1 MCHGLRKGD
10 VMDGIRGNLT
20 GLQEAIVASDLDCI
34 IATSPENFT
43 YTTDTVVW
51 TQKMGR
57 LAVAIIPREGIPSI
71 LVAEQE
77 KGYVSQQSW
86 IQEVHSYVA
95 HGPSPLSSLK
105 EILSEKG
112 LATGRIGVEAGFFK
126 TSEYAELTAALPEAE
141 LVNSRPIFDKLRVI
155 KTPEEVNLLKFGA
168 VATERALLATYATI
182 RPGDRERSVAG
193 RIAGNMLQNGADLPA
208 FLFLTIGANTGHA
221 HSSPTEYLAELGDLV
236 KSDVGAYFSGY
247 FSDVART
254 AVLGGASVEQRSLYE
269 RLYEVHSE
277 TLASIRPGVPVKEVF
292 QVATEGYKRVKI
304 PFPFSFA
311 GHGIGLS
318 AHEGPLL
325 GADDE
330 TILAPQMVL
339 AVETRVRWPGQ
350 AGYHIEDMVCVTET
364 GLEVWTQD
372 METRRLMEI

>member
-112 LATGRIGVEAGFFK
+112 LATGKIGVEAGFFK

-141 LVNSRPIFDKLRVI
+141 LVNCRPIFDKLRVI
-155 KTPEEVNLLKFGA
+155 KHQKKLIF
-168 VATERALLATYATI
+168 
-182 RPGDRERSVAG
+182 
-193 RIAGNMLQNGADLPA
+193 
-208 FLFLTIGANTGHA
+208 
-221 HSSPTEYLAELGDLV
+221 
-236 KSDVGAYFSGY
+236 
-247 FSDVART
+247 
-254 AVLGGASVEQRSLYE
+254 
-269 RLYEVHSE
+269 
-277 TLASIRPGVPVKEVF
+277 
-292 QVATEGYKRVKI
+292 
-304 PFPFSFA
+304 
-311 GHGIGLS
+311 
-318 AHEGPLL
+318 
-325 GADDE
+325 
-330 TILAPQMVL
+330 
-339 AVETRVRWPGQ
+339 
-350 AGYHIEDMVCVTET
+350 
-364 GLEVWTQD
+364 
-372 METRRLMEI
+372 

>member
-1 MCHGLRKGD
+1 
-10 VMDGIRGNLT
+10 MDAIRGNLK
-20 GLQEAIVASDLDCI
+20 GLHEGILASDLDCVI
-34 IATSPENFT
+34 VTSPENFT

-57 LAVAIIPREGIPSI
+57 LAMAIIPREGTPSI

-77 KGYVSQQSW
+77 KGYVSEQSW
-86 IQEVHSYVA
+86 IQEVRSYVA
-95 HGPSPLSSLK
+95 HGPSPLNSLK
-105 EILSEKG
+105 EILAEKG
-112 LATGRIGVEAGFFK
+112 LTTGRIGVEMSSFRV
-126 TSEYAELTAALPEAE
+126 SEYTELTATLPEAE
-141 LVNSRPIFDKLRVI
+141 LVDCRPIFDKLRII
-155 KTPEEVNLLKFGA
+155 KTPEELSLLKFGA
-168 VATERALLATYATI
+168 IATERALLATYATI

-193 RIAGNMLQNGADLPA
+193 RLAGNMLQNGADLPA

-221 HSSPTEYLAELGDLV
+221 HSSPTEHLACLGDLV

-254 AVLGGASVEQRSLYE
+254 AILGDASAEQRSLYE

-277 TLASIRPGVPVKEVF
+277 TLASMGPGVPAKDVF
-292 QVATEGYKRVKI
+292 RIASEGYERAKI

-311 GHGIGLS
+311 GHGIGLN

-325 GADDE
+325 GADDH
-330 TILAPQMVL
+330 TILAPNMVL

-350 AGYHIEDMVCVTET
+350 AGYHIEDMLCITEN
-364 GLEVWTQD
+364 GIEVWTQAMD
-372 METRRLMEI
+372 TRTLMEM